1 MISNITKN
9 FIGEG
14 SLYHSRER
22 SDNSRQQRNANTM
35 NIAPNPF
42 DRDRDE
48 SRDDLASNYIE
59 VDNERTPP
67 RSYP

>member
-1 MISNITKN
+1 MILNITKN

-14 SLYHSRER
+14 ALYHSRER
-22 SDNSRQQRNANTM
+22 SDNSRQQRNANF
-35 NIAPNPF
+35 APNRF
-42 DRDRDE
+42 DRDE